1 MCNTKILSAWG
12 LFCQIIHVGCEKP
25 FQSCGTPCG
34 VLKYTEGVLW
44 GDTLMQ
50 SIMRIESKS
59 VFRCSQH
66 GFSERKSFLMNL
78 IAFYDDVVL
87 ESSWWSS
94 ACGYI
99 DFSEGLVTVSHS
111 MFAGKLRKH
120 GLDDWIARQI
130 AKPLKGRSWRVLVHE
145 TESSWNLVSSGVPWG

>member
-1 MCNTKILSAWG
+1 MCTTRALLAWG
-12 LFCQIIHVGCEKP
+12 LLCQIMHVGCEKP
-25 FQSCGTPCG
+25 FWSRGTPCG

-87 ESSWWSS
+87 ESSRWSS

-111 MFAGKLRKH
+111 MFAGNLQKR
-120 GLDDWIARQI
+120 GPDDWIARWI
-130 AKPLKGRSWRVLVHE
+130 AKPLKGRSQRVLAHE
-145 TESSWNLVSSGVPWG
+145 TESSCHLVSSGVPWG